1 MELNL
6 PSFNFTIK
14 EENGKLYILDNIR
27 KRFVKLTPEE
37 EVRQRFVA
45 MLISAKGYPAG
56 RIGNEIS
63 LSLNGTKRR
72 CDTLIFDNLGN
83 PCAIIEY
90 KAPDIIITQE
100 VFNQITRYN
109 YVFKV
114 KYIIVSNGLQH
125 FCCKIDYLNN
135 SYTFLKDIPEYST
148 IINN

>member
-72 CDTLIFDNLGN
+72 CDTLIYDNSGN

-125 FCCKIDYLNN
+125 FCCKIDYINN
-135 SYTFLKDIPEYST
+135 SYTFLKDIPEYSS